1 MIRIVLFYFLFEYF
15 YTIRTHITF
24 IIKILM
30 LKKGSKI
37 YSILR
42 GKCPRCH
49 EGNFFKYTFT
59 MNIFKVNKIEKKCSQ
74 CDLKYMI
81 EPAFYFG
88 ALYVSYGITVAICI
102 VTFIISKI
110 IFDLALLPSFITVFI
125 VLILFIPVNLRLS
138 RILWINMFINYK
150 P

>member
-1 MIRIVLFYFLFEYF
+1 MSRIVLIYFLFEYF
-15 YTIRTHITF
+15 CTVRTHITF

-37 YSILR
+37 YSILG

-102 VTFIISKI
+102 ATFITSKI
-110 IFDLALLPSFITVFI
+110 IFDLALLSSFIAVFI

-138 RILWINMFINYK
+138 RILWINIFINYK

>member
-1 MIRIVLFYFLFEYF
+1 MSRIVLIYFLFEYF
-15 YTIRTHITF
+15 CTVRTHITF

-102 VTFIISKI
+102 VTFITSKI
-110 IFDLALLPSFITVFI
+110 IFDLALLSSFIAVFI

>member
-102 VTFIISKI
+102 VTFITSKI
-110 IFDLALLPSFITVFI
+110 IFDLALLSSFIAVFI

>member
-1 MIRIVLFYFLFEYF
+1 
-15 YTIRTHITF
+15 
-24 IIKILM
+24 
-30 LKKGSKI
+30 
-37 YSILR
+37 
-42 GKCPRCH
+42 
-49 EGNFFKYTFT
+49 
-59 MNIFKVNKIEKKCSQ
+59 
-74 CDLKYMI
+74 MI

>member
-1 MIRIVLFYFLFEYF
+1 MSTIVLIYFLFEYF

-37 YSILR
+37 YSILG

-49 EGNFFKYTFT
+49 EGNFFKHAFT
-59 MNIFKVNKIEKKCSQ
+59 MNIFKVNKIEKKCSK

-110 IFDLALLPSFITVFI
+110 IFDLALLSSFIAVFI